1 MAFKV
6 PLPKVLA
13 NQHKSTSCEN
23 PVGSQLNLPS
33 FNKSDLSNLTLIGQ
47 GAFGKVFK
55 CVKDGETY
63 VMKQNV
69 DVNPDSSEIRLF
81 LKEAGLLK
89 MLKGHENVVEIHGF
103 SQRDNAMLLEYVS
116 FSFGCLSMTSSQR

>member
-55 CVKDGETY
+55 CIKDGE
-63 VMKQNV
+63 
-69 DVNPDSSEIRLF
+69 
-81 LKEAGLLK
+81 
-89 MLKGHENVVEIHGF
+89 
-103 SQRDNAMLLEYVS
+103 
-116 FSFGCLSMTSSQR
+116 MTSTHLDDNDVSATVTVSRRRSLNCSTDGGWSRTRMERQP